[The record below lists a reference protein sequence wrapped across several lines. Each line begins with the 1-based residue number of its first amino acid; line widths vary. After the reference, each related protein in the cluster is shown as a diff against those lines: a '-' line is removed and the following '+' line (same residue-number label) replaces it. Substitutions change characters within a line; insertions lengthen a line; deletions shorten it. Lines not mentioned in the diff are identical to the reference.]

1 MILPFKFPG
10 ARFSTG
16 IVVLAAITAAA
27 AMLTSPPGF
36 PGGLPG
42 AGGPAGVP
50 ADEKQQPAKSESPA
64 AGPLRV
70 DRFGQVASAKFQEK
84 VAGEEALKKDREA
97 DEAYY
102 GSLQAPD
109 WDAYGGLKGSGETYG
124 LKATGYYHVETLQGR
139 KVLVTPLGTLYFS
152 LGVNGITVNDTYT
165 QLKGQE
171 DRFEWLPPYE
181 GEYRS
186 AFLNTKDTF
195 SFYVANRIRKTGQ
208 TYTSREFYQESI
220 SRIRKWGFN
229 SAGGWS
235 PANYATEFKVPHF
248 PFLPLSEITEAKVDG
263 LKIFDIFA
271 EGAEA
276 RIDALFAKTL
286 PQNKNNPYIVGY
298 FLGNESDYHR
308 IINDVPK
315 LKASQAPSKRKL
327 VEVLIAKYGTIDK
340 FNTAWKAGYSSFDR
354 LYEEPLALSSS
365 QAISDMDAFLELYLD
380 TYYGTVER
388 LFRKYDPNH
397 LLLGDRWLT
406 TPSNHPKIRGILAKT
421 AGKHMDVISINH
433 YSPQLDR
440 TMLQDVYDKSGG
452 RPVLLT
458 EFAFGTREQGLSA
471 PLLASS
477 EAERARLY
485 RAYVEEAASLGFVV
499 GTHWFSYLDQ
509 PATGRWF
516 EGLQGESYNFGL
528 LNVADRP
535 YKTFLSGVT
544 ETHKSIYDMVLG
556 KKAPF
561 RTTEAAVRLK

>member
-10 ARFSTG
+10 ARFSAG
-16 IVVLAAITAAA
+16 IVVLAAVTAAA
-27 AMLTSPPGF
+27 ALLSSPPGF

-42 AGGPAGVP
+42 AGVP
-50 ADEKQQPAKSESPA
+50 ANPPGDEKQQPVQGESAA

-70 DRFGQVASAKFQEK
+70 DRFGQVTSSRYQEK
-84 VAGEEALKKDREA
+84 VTVEEALKQDRKA

-124 LKATGYYHVETLQGR
+124 LKATGYYHVETVQDR

-152 LGVNGITVNDTYT
+152 LGVNGLTVNDTYT
-165 QLKGQE
+165 QVKGQE
-171 DRFEWLPPYE
+171 DHFEWLPPYE

-186 AFLNTKDTF
+186 AFLNSKDTF
-195 SFYVANRIRKTGQ
+195 SFYVANRVRKTGQ
-208 TYTSREFYQESI
+208 PYTSREFYQESI
-220 SRIRKWGFN
+220 TRIRKWGFN
-229 SAGGWS
+229 SVGGWS
-235 PANYATEFKVPHF
+235 PANYATEFKVAHF
-248 PFLPLSEITEAKVDG
+248 PFLPLSEIKEAKVDG

-271 EGAEA
+271 DGIEA
-276 RIDALFAKTL
+276 KIDAQFAKTL
-286 PQNKNNPYIVGY
+286 PQNKDNPYIVGY

-308 IINDVPK
+308 IINEVPK

-327 VEVLIAKYGTIDK
+327 VEMLIAEYGTVDK
-340 FNTAWKAGYSSFDR
+340 FNAAWKAGFSSFDR

-365 QAISDMDAFLELYLD
+365 QAASDMDAFLELYLD

-388 LFRKYDPNH
+388 LFRKYDTNH

-406 TPSNHPKIRGILAKT
+406 TPSNHPKIRGMMARA
-421 AGKHMDVISINH
+421 AGKYMDVISINH

-471 PLLASS
+471 PLLAGS
-477 EAERARLY
+477 EDGRARLY

-516 EGLQGESYNFGL
+516 EGLEGESYNFGL

-544 ETHKSIYDMVLG
+544 ETNKNIYDLMLG

-561 RTTEAAVRLK
+561 RTTEAAVRTK